1 MKHYLNIILFSFF
14 IFLIGCGTQVP
25 TKTKIKTKTIKG
37 DTKKVYLEEKS
48 EKDRE
53 ELIFKKSQLGKY
65 FSYEFKSREV
75 YLIPEVLMRED
86 IAKTYITKKKSA
98 TMIHNPLG
106 EITGSIFAMGMI
118 EAWCL
123 TELAAQA
130 LPGKQKN
137 IYLDK
142 CKDRYIGSK
151 TKTSEEK
158 VVKEILEF
166 TGFYKEGYQDSKNQI
181 FYEFPR
187 FPERRFEMIYK
198 EKPKC
203 KNNKIKEFNCGRVFY
218 LNSQSIVSNYLKLNN
233 SAIYPIV
240 VNVISNNNSE
250 LLSFSEMQ
258 IKFIVEEILTEFK

>member
-1 MKHYLNIILFSFF
+1 MKRYFNTIIFTFL

-25 TKTKIKTKTIKG
+25 TKTKVKTKTIKG
-37 DTKKVYLEEKS
+37 ETKKVYLEEKS

-53 ELIFKKSQLGKY
+53 ELIFKKSQIGEY
-65 FSYEFKSREV
+65 FSYEFKLREV
-75 YLIPEVLMRED
+75 FLIPEVLMRED

-98 TMIHNPLG
+98 TMMHNPLG
-106 EITGSIFAMGMI
+106 EITGSIFALGMI

-151 TKTSEEK
+151 TKTTEEK
-158 VVKEILEF
+158 VIKEILEF
-166 TGFYKEGYQDSKNQI
+166 TGYYKEGYQDSKNQI

-187 FPERRFEMIYK
+187 FPDQRFKMNFK
-198 EKPKC
+198 EKTKC
-203 KNNKIKEFNCGRVFY
+203 KNNKIKEFNCGKIFY
-218 LNSQSIVSNYLKLNN
+218 LNSKNFISNYLKLN
-233 SAIYPIV
+233 SKVSYPLI
-240 VNVISNNNSE
+240 VNVISNNNNQI
-250 LLSFSEMQ
+250 LSFSEKQ
-258 IKFIVEEILTEFK
+258 VKYIVAETLLEFK